1 MKPKRAAGISLV
13 AGIMGLIGFFLFSLA
28 FARLR
33 VDGGLP
39 VTGAPVIVGYLLFL
53 IWGTGTGVFNDETYV
68 GFAFLAVLGYTSI
81 GAWPAIQMEGMKL
94 ALENGVRVGRLT
106 RWMVFGLILGLT
118 AGYFFTLETIYD
130 YGLFVLE
137 QQGNGR
143 SSAVI
148 GRYYHYLYADV
159 ATRQGSTDWY
169 RLIFHGLGVLVT
181 WLLVMLRQRFLR
193 WPLHPMGFIYG
204 TGFGWFVW
212 GASFVGWFC
221 KWVVTRYGGARTYL
235 TVRPFFL
242 GLIFGEICVRALWI
256 GVSLMQG
263 EMGGGFVM

>member
-1 MKPKRAAGISLV
+1 
-13 AGIMGLIGFFLFSLA
+13 
-28 FARLR
+28 
-33 VDGGLP
+33 
-39 VTGAPVIVGYLLFL
+39 
-53 IWGTGTGVFNDETYV
+53 
-68 GFAFLAVLGYTSI
+68 
-81 GAWPAIQMEGMKL
+81 MEGMKL

-130 YGLFVLE
+130 YGLFVLG

-143 SSAVI
+143 GSARI

-159 ATRQGSTDWY
+159 ATRQGSMDWY

-181 WLLVMLRQRFLR
+181 WLLVVLRQRFLR

-221 KWVVTRYGGARTYL
+221 KWVVARYGGARTYL